1 MLTGAKRFNVYFAT
15 LTMLAAVFLCGCQTQ
30 TDKGPDKKAVTML
43 SMHIESNPD
52 MPEVSSPVPIYRQ
65 NPMMVNVDK
74 TPFLTEADLAG
85 AKVVNVLGGFAIQ
98 LQFNERS
105 KWMLEQYTAAN
116 PGRRIA
122 VLCRWDKKL
131 KETRWLAAPTVSRRI
146 SDGVFTFTP
155 DASREESEKIIL
167 GLNNMAAEAAKRDNK
182 W

>member
-1 MLTGAKRFNVYFAT
+1 M
-15 LTMLAAVFLCGCQTQ
+15 AAIAGVFLCGCQSST
-30 TDKGPDKKAVTML
+30 GPDKKSLAIL
-43 SMHIESNPD
+43 SLHIESNPD
-52 MPEVSSPVPIYRQ
+52 MPDVSSPVPIYRQ

-85 AKVVNVLGGFAIQ
+85 AKIVNVLGGFAIQ
-98 LQFNERS
+98 LQFNDRS

-131 KETRWLAAPTVSRRI
+131 KETRWLAAPSITRRI
-146 SDGVFTFTP
+146 SDGVLTFTP
-155 DASREESEKIIL
+155 DATREESEKMVL
-167 GLNNMAAEAAKRDNK
+167 GLNNMAAQATKRSDK